1 MGATHTHG
9 FDCACC
15 RVSFPTLDELVSH
28 ACLAV
33 GTAATEAG
41 TAATASGAAATASG
55 AAAAT
60 ASGTAAATASGTAA
74 ATASGTVATAAG
86 IKRPVESLA
95 LKEDDR
101 GGSKSE
107 SVPHMVVLVQ
117 VEGDVRTKPQVGST
131 ARQEPLFV
139 SQAGGQYDF
148 PHRDQGG
155 LGPLDQAVY
164 VSEEVEIETEES
176 LDVIRLELSEADIHF
191 AGSNGQAT
199 FAADVAQNL
208 QQSNAEGMNHVVQPS
223 LDRLETIPRRCGVI
237 KEKAAYLQQLREE
250 EKEARRRMETAKET
264 AAPHPTRPDVKSII
278 ERYTKRTSR
287 RSRTERRG
295 EHGKTHS
302 STVVQAEV
310 TSKESK
316 GGQAKAH
323 YSPSVPAEMTSKED
337 TSGSERYV
345 CRTKERR
352 EREVKA
358 ETGQNLLTK
367 RAMVLENPRTFLDVQ
382 SVLVEPAEGP
392 ISVGTDLCASET
404 VESVPGRRAA
414 KSQPSVISCLECGK
428 DFAKRS
434 SLLFHQGKPL
444 EGSSPVPLLFLKNL
458 LFRKPIIYITFFSY
472 FKLIY

>member
-1 MGATHTHG
+1 MGAAHTHG

-33 GTAATEAG
+33 GTAATDAG
-41 TAATASGAAATASG
+41 TAATASGAATTASG
-55 AAAAT
+55 AAAATASVTAAAT

-74 ATASGTVATAAG
+74 TAAG
-86 IKRPVESLA
+86 IKRAVESSLA
-95 LKEDDR
+95 QKEDDR
-101 GGSKSE
+101 GWSKSE

-117 VEGDVRTKPQVGST
+117 VEGDVLTKPQVGST
-131 ARQEPLFV
+131 PRQEPLFV
-139 SQAGGQYDF
+139 SQAGSQYNYSD
-148 PHRDQGG
+148 REQGG

-176 LDVIRLELSEADIHF
+176 LDVIRLELSEAEIHF
-191 AGSNGQAT
+191 GGSNSQTA
-199 FAADVAQNL
+199 FAADGAQKLL
-208 QQSNAEGMNHVVQPS
+208 QGNAEGMNHVDQPS

-250 EKEARRRMETAKET
+250 KEEARRRMETSKET
-264 AAPHPTRPDVKSII
+264 AAPHPARPDVKSII
-278 ERYTKRTSR
+278 ESYTKRTSR
-287 RSRTERRG
+287 RSRTERRS

-302 STVVQAEV
+302 STVVQNEV

-323 YSPSVPAEMTSKED
+323 SSPAVHAEVTSKESKGGHAKAHSSTAVPAEVTLKED
-337 TSGSERYV
+337 TYGSERYV
-345 CRTKERR
+345 RRSKERR

-358 ETGQNLLTK
+358 ETGQNVLTK
-367 RAMVLENPRTFLDVQ
+367 KAMVLEKDRTFLDVQ
-382 SVLVEPAEGP
+382 SVLMEPAEGP
-392 ISVGTDLCASET
+392 RSVATVLCASET
-404 VESVPGRRAA
+404 VESAIVSGRRAA

-444 EGSSPVPLLFLKNL
+444 EGSSPVA
-458 LFRKPIIYITFFSY
+458 
-472 FKLIY
+472 

>member
-1 MGATHTHG
+1 M
-9 FDCACC
+9 
-15 RVSFPTLDELVSH
+15 
-28 ACLAV
+28 
-33 GTAATEAG
+33 
-41 TAATASGAAATASG
+41 
-55 AAAAT
+55 
-60 ASGTAAATASGTAA
+60 
-74 ATASGTVATAAG
+74 
-86 IKRPVESLA
+86 KRAVESTLA
-95 LKEDDR
+95 RKEDDG

-117 VEGDVRTKPQVGST
+117 VEREVVTKPQVGST
-131 ARQEPLFV
+131 ARQETLFV

-148 PHRDQGG
+148 PHREQGG

-176 LDVIRLELSEADIHF
+176 LDVIRLELSEAEIHF
-191 AGSNGQAT
+191 GGSNSQTT
-199 FAADVAQNL
+199 FAADVAQK
-208 QQSNAEGMNHVVQPS
+208 QGNAEGVNSLVQPS

-250 EKEARRRMETAKET
+250 EEEARRRMETSKET
-264 AAPHPTRPDVKSII
+264 AAPPPTRPDVKSII

-295 EHGKTHS
+295 EHGKKHS
-302 STVVQAEV
+302 STVVQNEVTSKENKGGHAKAHSSTAVQAEV

-323 YSPSVPAEMTSKED
+323 SSTAVQVEVPSKED
-337 TSGSERYV
+337 TSESERYV
-345 CRTKERR
+345 RRTKERR

-358 ETGQNLLTK
+358 ETGQNVLTK
-367 RAMVLENPRTFLDVQ
+367 IAMVLEKDRTFLDVQ
-382 SVLVEPAEGP
+382 SVLVEPAEDP
-392 ISVGTDLCASET
+392 KSVGTDLCAAET

-444 EGSSPVPLLFLKNL
+444 KESSPVP
-458 LFRKPIIYITFFSY
+458 
-472 FKLIY
+472 